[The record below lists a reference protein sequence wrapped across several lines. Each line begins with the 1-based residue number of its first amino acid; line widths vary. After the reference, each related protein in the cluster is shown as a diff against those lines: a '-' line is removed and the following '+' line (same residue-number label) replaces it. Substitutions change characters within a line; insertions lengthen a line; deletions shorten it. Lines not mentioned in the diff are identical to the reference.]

1 MQTRAGDTVPHIPKI
16 DRKNGR
22 VDARDRLIIALYA
35 QLKAERQT
43 RETLEW
49 VIRNGGLSTDVLEA
63 IAADPVPVV
72 TSDDVAAV
80 EKIVA
85 LDERRRRK
93 LQNDN

>member
-1 MQTRAGDTVPHIPKI
+1 MPKQAGDQVPQIRKI
-16 DRKNGR
+16 DRKSKQ

-49 VIRNGGLSTDVLEA
+49 VIRDGGLSDEVLEA
-63 IAADPVPVV
+63 IASDPVPVV
-72 TSDDVAAV
+72 TSDDIASV
-80 EKIVA
+80 EKIIA
-85 LDERRRRK
+85 IDQRRKRK

>member
-1 MQTRAGDTVPHIPKI
+1 VPQIRKI
-16 DRKNGR
+16 DRKSKQ

-49 VIRNGGLSTDVLEA
+49 VIRDGGLSDEVLEA
-63 IAADPVPVV
+63 IASDPVPVV
-72 TSDDVAAV
+72 TSDDIASV
-80 EKIVA
+80 EKIIA
-85 LDERRRRK
+85 IDQRRKRK

>member
-1 MQTRAGDTVPHIPKI
+1 LPKQAGDQVPQIRKI
-16 DRKNGR
+16 DRKSKQ

-49 VIRNGGLSTDVLEA
+49 VIRNGGLSDEVLEA
-63 IAADPVPVV
+63 IASDPVPVV
-72 TSDDVAAV
+72 TSDDIASV
-80 EKIVA
+80 EKIIA
-85 LDERRRRK
+85 IDQRRKRK

>member
-1 MQTRAGDTVPHIPKI
+1 MPKQAGDQVPQIRKI
-16 DRKNGR
+16 DRKSKQ

-49 VIRNGGLSTDVLEA
+49 VIRNGGLSDGVLEA
-63 IAADPVPVV
+63 IASDPVPVV
-72 TSDDVAAV
+72 TSDDIASV
-80 EKIVA
+80 EKIIA
-85 LDERRRRK
+85 IDQRRKRK

>member
-1 MQTRAGDTVPHIPKI
+1 VPQIRKI
-16 DRKNGR
+16 DRKSKQ

-49 VIRNGGLSTDVLEA
+49 VIRNGGLSDEVLEA
-63 IAADPVPVV
+63 IASDPVPVV
-72 TSDDVAAV
+72 TSDDIASV
-80 EKIVA
+80 EKIIA
-85 LDERRRRK
+85 IDERRKRK

>member
-1 MQTRAGDTVPHIPKI
+1 MPKQAGDQVPQIRKI
-16 DRKNGR
+16 DRKSKQ

-49 VIRNGGLSTDVLEA
+49 VIRNGGLSDEVLEA
-63 IAADPVPVV
+63 IASDPVPVV
-72 TSDDVAAV
+72 TSDDIASV
-80 EKIVA
+80 EKIIA
-85 LDERRRRK
+85 IDQRRKRK

>member
-1 MQTRAGDTVPHIPKI
+1 MPQIRKI
-16 DRKNGR
+16 DRKSKQ

-49 VIRNGGLSTDVLEA
+49 VIRNGGLSDGVLEA
-63 IAADPVPVV
+63 IASDPVPVV
-72 TSDDVAAV
+72 TSDDIASV
-80 EKIVA
+80 EKIIA
-85 LDERRRRK
+85 IDQRRKRK